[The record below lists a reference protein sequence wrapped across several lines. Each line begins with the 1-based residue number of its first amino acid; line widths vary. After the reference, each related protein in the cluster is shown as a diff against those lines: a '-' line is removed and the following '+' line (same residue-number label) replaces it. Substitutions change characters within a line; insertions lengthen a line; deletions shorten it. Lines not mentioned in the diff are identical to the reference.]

1 MDISPTTRLRKTFH
15 YPADDD
21 AEDSMPEA
29 LDEEGLSP
37 VFNYSIHP
45 ILSHL
50 THSSTFNFTYPSLP
64 LIHVLIFL
72 NPI

>member
-29 LDEEGLSP
+29 LDEEGLSRGIQL
-37 VFNYSIHP
+37 FY
-45 ILSHL
+45 
-50 THSSTFNFTYPSLP
+50 T
-64 LIHVLIFL
+64 
-72 NPI
+72 